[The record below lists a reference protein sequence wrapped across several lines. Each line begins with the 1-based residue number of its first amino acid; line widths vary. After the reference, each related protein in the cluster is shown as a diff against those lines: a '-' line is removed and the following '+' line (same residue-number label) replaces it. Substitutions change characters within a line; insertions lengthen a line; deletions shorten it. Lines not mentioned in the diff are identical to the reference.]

1 MKKEKIEA
9 LVAAAQRKEPK
20 SMDQLIEGCY
30 SDIYNYALSIVK
42 NEDAA
47 ADITQ
52 NACLRIVKNL
62 CNLNTPCAFVSWVR
76 HIVYNLCAMY
86 FRKRRELPVDCD
98 EDGASVLDG
107 IADNSEDV
115 HPDKAYA
122 NTESKQII
130 LDMIKS
136 LPPEQA
142 SALILHYYEEK
153 SVSEIAALQGVAE
166 GTVKSRLNYGRRSMR
181 AKIEDY
187 QNKTGTFFDM
197 EVPSAFSLFNLNR
210 VTVPTGTSV
219 IADGE
224 FCKDENIQAISLP
237 NSLKSIGNAAFAH
250 CSMLSYAII
259 PHRVEQ
265 IGDYAFYNCSSLI
278 ELDIPSSTTHIGI
291 AAFSGCRSLLK
302 VNLPWNISNIS
313 NWIFSGCEA
322 LKKLE
327 IPYGVTEIG
336 DGAFENCT
344 SLTKIKIPSSITSIG
359 RGAFRNCSAMNTIYY
374 GGTKAEW
381 LSIQKPSDWLSEWD
395 EGTGS
400 YTILCTDG
408 KIK

>member
-9 LVAAAQRKEPK
+9 LVTAAQRNEPQA
-20 SMDQLIEGCY
+20 MDKLIEGCY

-42 NEDAA
+42 NEDVA
-47 ADITQ
+47 ADVTQ
-52 NACLRIVKNL
+52 SACLKIVKNL
-62 CNLNTPCAFVSWVR
+62 CNLHTPLAFISWTR
-76 HIVYNLCAMY
+76 HIVYNMCAMY
-86 FRKRRELPVDCD
+86 FRKRWDLPADCD

-115 HPDKAYA
+115 QPDKAYA
-122 NTESKQII
+122 CAESKQII

-142 SALILHYYEEK
+142 SALILHYYDGK
-153 SVSEIAALQGVAE
+153 SVGEIAALQGVAE

-181 AKIEDY
+181 TKIEDY
-187 QNKTGTFFDM
+187 QNKTGTFFDT
-197 EVPSAFSLFNLNR
+197 EVPSTFSLFNLNR
-210 VTVPTGTSV
+210 VTVPTGTSA
-219 IADGE
+219 ITDGE

-237 NSLKSIGNAAFAH
+237 SSLKSIGNAAFAY

-259 PHRVEQ
+259 PNRVEQ
-265 IGDYAFYNCSSLI
+265 IGDYAFYNCASLP
-278 ELDIPSSTTHIGI
+278 ELDIPASTTNIGV
-291 AAFSGCRSLLK
+291 AAFSGCRALVK
-302 VNLPWNISNIS
+302 VDLPWGISNIA
-313 NWIFSGCEA
+313 NWTFSGCEE

-336 DGAFENCT
+336 EGAFENCT